1 MLNVKPIFNPKGND
15 STNARQILL
24 GDSTNIINLSNVKY
38 KWAVEL
44 YEVMKDLDWRPH
56 AVDMSKDRLH
66 YFQLSENE
74 KDAFKNLLSFLIFL
88 DSIQTNNLAVTMIS
102 QITAPEV
109 VMCVAQQVAME
120 AVHTASYQYIL
131 ESIFPEKEQ
140 DEIYNM
146 WKYNKSLYDRNSYIA
161 NFYQEYLNN
170 PTLENLYVVFIANYL
185 LEGVYFYNAFQA
197 FYTLASRGFCPG
209 TAAMI
214 TYINKDEETHVTLF
228 KYIIKELHLNITIP
242 DTIYGMMEEAVRQEI
257 DFSSQLLGGDKILG
271 MSNKTIE
278 SYTHWLANTRLAGL
292 GLKGLYDSPKNPYR
306 HLEYISGLSKHE
318 EVGTKGDFFSVK
330 VVDYDKSSGDWNF

>member
-1 MLNVKPIFNPKGND
+1 
-15 STNARQILL
+15 
-24 GDSTNIINLSNVKY
+24 
-38 KWAVEL
+38 
-44 YEVMKDLDWRPH
+44 
-56 AVDMSKDRLH
+56 MSKDRLH

-88 DSIQTNNLAVTMIS
+88 DSIQTNNLAITMIS

-109 VMCVAQQVAME
+109 VMCIAQQISME

-170 PTLENLYVVFIANYL
+170 PTLENLYVVFIANYI
-185 LEGVYFYNAFQA
+185 LEGVYFYQGFQYL
-197 FYTLASRGFCPG
+197 YTLASRGLCPG
-209 TAAMI
+209 TAALI
-214 TYINKDEETHVTLF
+214 AYINKDEETHVTLF
-228 KYIIKELHLNITIP
+228 KYIIKELRLNVTIP
-242 DTIYGMMEEAVRQEI
+242 DTIYKMMEEAVHQEI
-257 DFSSQLLGGDKILG
+257 EFSSKLLGGDKILG

-278 SYTHWLANTRLAGL
+278 MYTQWLANTRLAGL
-292 GLKGLYDSPKNPYR
+292 GLEGLYDSPKNPYR
-306 HLEYISGLSKHE
+306 HLEYISGLSKQAD
-318 EVGTKGDFFSVK
+318 VGTKGDFFSVK